1 MYLPKAGME
10 GTCTEVG
17 QSTRGF
23 LTKALLNGQYTHSD
37 TNRRRNASSH
47 HQQVKYELVLISGE
61 GGKESS
67 TWSRPRSSGGPRS
80 SGMSAPSSPGCPSR
94 WSTTRRSGTCSTGL
108 TGPVGPGGHRGRR
121 RRRPLQRAG
130 HPGGSPPGGLHHLP
144 RGTLFAGDRKRH
156 IRTSAMNPRSSRSH
170 TIFQVAIDNASII
183 ASQRQI

>member
-1 MYLPKAGME
+1 MRNPKAGME

-23 LTKALLNGQYTHSD
+23 LTKALMNGQYTHSD
-37 TNRRRNASSH
+37 TNRHRNASSH

-67 TWSRPRSSGGPRS
+67 TWPRPRSSGGPRS

-121 RRRPLQRAG
+121 PLQRAG
-130 HPGGSPPGGLHHLP
+130 HPGGSPPGGASSPATGDAVRGRPQAAHQNVSHEPQEQQVPHHLP
-144 RGTLFAGDRKRH
+144 GRNR
-156 IRTSAMNPRSSRSH
+156 
-170 TIFQVAIDNASII
+170 
-183 ASQRQI
+183 